1 MWVQSGDQSGRE
13 GSSQPISDDSA
24 LDGSPL
30 LLSALW
36 ESLHPGGSAVHPS
49 TFQPS
54 TFQPCT
60 RLSIF
65 CCCLLIKSYLTLCD
79 SMDCSLPGS
88 SVHGIFQARILEWVA
103 ISFSRGTSRPR
114 DRTPVSHIVGRMSE
128 PQGKLNG
135 HE

>member
-13 GSSQPISDDSA
+13 GSSQPISYDTA

-36 ESLHPGGSAVHPS
+36 ESLHSGGSAVH
-49 TFQPS
+49 PS

-88 SVHGIFQARILEWVA
+88 SVHGIFQARTLEWVA
-103 ISFSRGTSRPR
+103 ISFSRGSFNPGTE
-114 DRTPVSHIVGRMSE
+114 PVSSVLAGGFFTTE
-128 PQGKLNG
+128 PSGKL
-135 HE
+135 